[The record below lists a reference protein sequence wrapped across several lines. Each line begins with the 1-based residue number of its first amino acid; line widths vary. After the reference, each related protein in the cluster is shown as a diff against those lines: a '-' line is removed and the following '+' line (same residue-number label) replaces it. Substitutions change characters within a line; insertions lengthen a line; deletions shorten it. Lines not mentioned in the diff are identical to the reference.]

1 MVSLGD
7 IIVINLK
14 DWLKKFV
21 VAKTFS
27 TIIRHGWTRLV
38 KFFLIWTAE
47 INPELCFTLKI
58 PEFNWGIQNYSSLDH
73 NVNEIG

>member
-14 DWLKKFV
+14 DWLKTFV

-27 TIIRHGWTRLV
+27 TIRLV

-47 INPELCFTLKI
+47 INPELYFTLKI
-58 PEFNWGIQNYSSLDH
+58 PEFNWRIQNYSSLDH

>member
-14 DWLKKFV
+14 DWLKTFV

-27 TIIRHGWTRLV
+27 TIRLV

-47 INPELCFTLKI
+47 TNPELYFTLKI
-58 PEFNWGIQNYSSLDH
+58 PEFNWRIQNYSSLDH